1 MEEKG
6 QIRVGTSAFTA
17 AGWEGSFYPAGMRP
31 SEYLSYYA
39 TKFETVEVD
48 STLYRTPAMSSVQ
61 GWHAKTPPGFLFAAK
76 VPQICCGPS
85 YVVLI
90 FHRLVSHGLGV
101 EQHHIRSSRHWKP
114 CHMGGWRVLHD
125 GSLASV
131 PHALHRGYKLR
142 RNCIRLGSS
151 RHFNRVLVGST
162 PGSQAASASAF
173 IAKSVSA

>member
-1 MEEKG
+1 MAE
-6 QIRVGTSAFTA
+6 IRLGTSSFTA
-17 AGWEGSFYPAGMRP
+17 TGWRGSFYPKGLRP
-31 SEYLSYYA
+31 GEYLSYYA
-39 TKFETVEVD
+39 QHFDTVEID
-48 STLYRTPAMSSVQ
+48 STFYAAPNVNVVRS
-61 GWHAKTPPGFLFAAK
+61 WDAKTPNGFLFAAK

-90 FHRLVSHGLGV
+90 FHRLVSRGLGV

-114 CHMGGWRVLHD
+114 CHVGDWRVLHD
-125 GSLASV
+125 RASPAR

-162 PGSQAASASAF
+162 PGSQAASACAF